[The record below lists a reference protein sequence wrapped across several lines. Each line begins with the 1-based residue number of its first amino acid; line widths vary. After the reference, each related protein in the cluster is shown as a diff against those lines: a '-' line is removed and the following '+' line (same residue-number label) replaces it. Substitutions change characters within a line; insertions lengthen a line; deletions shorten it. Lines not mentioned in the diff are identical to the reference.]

1 MGVGRVTAS
10 EYAGGLSD
18 TAESVDSCTT
28 PGCSKVV
35 AVVGFEELCWT
46 GTGERETV
54 DCSWVEQLASAISA
68 DICV

>member
-28 PGCSKVV
+28 PGCSEVV
-35 AVVGFEELCWT
+35 EVEELCWT
-46 GTGERETV
+46 GTGERATAE
-54 DCSWVEQLASAISA
+54 CSWLE
-68 DICV
+68 